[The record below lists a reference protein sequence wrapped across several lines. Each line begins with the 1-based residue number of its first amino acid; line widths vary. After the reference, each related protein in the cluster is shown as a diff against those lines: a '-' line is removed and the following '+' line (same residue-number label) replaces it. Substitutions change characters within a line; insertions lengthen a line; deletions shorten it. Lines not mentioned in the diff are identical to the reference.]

1 MDEKKLDIYYDH
13 YKDTFQQQVRYIEN
27 RNRYFF
33 ISLVLVG
40 LLFVLITDPTTVNNA
55 ANSFAQK
62 NVSEKFVFDFGY
74 VNHFI
79 LFGLLCVLI
88 LYFQVNLTIEKHYEY
103 LWKLENDLTN
113 ELQPLSIT
121 REGKFYL
128 KVKPIYIKWVSK
140 IYKFFY
146 PISIIFAIAVK
157 LLLVIQGQSVTN
169 LSFWVDLVLC
179 LIIIAMTS
187 LYFYWQNIERKKK

>member
-1 MDEKKLDIYYDH
+1 MDEKKLEIYYDH

-33 ISLVLVG
+33 ISLGLVG
-40 LLFVLITDPTTVNNA
+40 LLFILITDPTTVNNA
-55 ANSFAQK
+55 ANGFAQK

-128 KVKPIYIKWVSK
+128 KVKPMYIKVVSK

-146 PISIIFAIAVK
+146 PISIICAVAFK
-157 LLLVIQGQSVTN
+157 LYLVIQGQNFTS
-169 LSFWVDLVLC
+169 LSYWVDLVLC
-179 LIIIAMTS
+179 LIIIAITS
-187 LYFYWQNIERKKK
+187 LYFYWQNVERKRK

>member
-1 MDEKKLDIYYDH
+1 MDEKKLEIYYDH

-33 ISLVLVG
+33 ISLGLVG

-55 ANSFAQK
+55 ANGFAQK

-128 KVKPIYIKWVSK
+128 KVKPTFLKWVSK

-146 PISIIFAIAVK
+146 PISIIFAIVVK
-157 LLLVIQGQSVTN
+157 LLLVIQGQSFKS

-179 LIIIAMTS
+179 LIIIAITS
-187 LYFYWQNIERKKK
+187 LYCYWQNIERKKK

>member
-1 MDEKKLDIYYDH
+1 MDEKKLEIYYDH

-55 ANSFAQK
+55 ANGFAQK

-103 LWKLENDLTN
+103 LWKLENDLTDA
-113 ELQPLSIT
+113 LQSLSIT

-128 KVKPIYIKWVSK
+128 KVKPTFLKWVSK

-146 PISIIFAIAVK
+146 PISIIFAIVVK
-157 LLLVIQGQSVTN
+157 LLLVIQGQSFKS

-179 LIIIAMTS
+179 LIIIAITS
-187 LYFYWQNIERKKK
+187 LYCYWQNIERKKK

>member
-1 MDEKKLDIYYDH
+1 MDEKKLEIYYDH

-40 LLFVLITDPTTVNNA
+40 LLFVLITDPSTVNNA
-55 ANSFAQK
+55 ANGFAQK

-103 LWKLENDLTN
+103 LWKLENDLTDA
-113 ELQPLSIT
+113 LQSLSIT

-128 KVKPIYIKWVSK
+128 KVKPTFLKWVSK

-146 PISIIFAIAVK
+146 PISIIFAIVVK
-157 LLLVIQGQSVTN
+157 LLLVIQGQSFKS

-179 LIIIAMTS
+179 LIIIAITS
-187 LYFYWQNIERKKK
+187 LYCYWQNIERKKK

>member
-1 MDEKKLDIYYDH
+1 MDEKKLEIYYDH

-55 ANSFAQK
+55 ANGFAQK

-128 KVKPIYIKWVSK
+128 KVKPTFLKWVSK

-146 PISIIFAIAVK
+146 PISIIFAIVVK
-157 LLLVIQGQSVTN
+157 LLLVIQGQNFTSLN
-169 LSFWVDLVLC
+169 FWVDLVLC
-179 LIIIAMTS
+179 LIIIAITS
-187 LYFYWQNIERKKK
+187 LYCYWQNIERKKK

>member
-1 MDEKKLDIYYDH
+1 MDEKKLEIYYDH

-33 ISLVLVG
+33 ISLGLVG

-55 ANSFAQK
+55 ANGFAQK

-128 KVKPIYIKWVSK
+128 KVKPTFLKWVSK

-146 PISIIFAIAVK
+146 PISIIFAIVVK
-157 LLLVIQGQSVTN
+157 LLLVIQGQNFTSLN
-169 LSFWVDLVLC
+169 FWVDLVLC
-179 LIIIAMTS
+179 LIIIAITS
-187 LYFYWQNIERKKK
+187 LYCYWQNIERKKK